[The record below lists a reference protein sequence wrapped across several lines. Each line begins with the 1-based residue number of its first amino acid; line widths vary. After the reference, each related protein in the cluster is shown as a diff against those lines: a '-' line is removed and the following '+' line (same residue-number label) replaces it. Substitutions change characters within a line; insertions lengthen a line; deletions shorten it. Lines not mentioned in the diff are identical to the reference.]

1 MKKLKIF
8 AVILSVGLL
17 FTSCSNKDND
27 NNTSSEG
34 VVSSIV
40 SGAES
45 IVSGVESE
53 GDKIVSGTESNLTSE
68 GSRMESDTESN
79 LSSTTGKIDTPAM
92 ENMADVAKIDYTALS
107 KLDNTKHGWGQG
119 KDVDDKNRP
128 TSCLSYQEKYQ
139 SENAYFIKEDTQKIY
154 LTFDEG
160 YENGYTSKILDV
172 LKEKNCPA
180 VFFVTGPYVEENPDL
195 IRRMID
201 EGHVV
206 GNHTVNHPSM
216 PTVSSEEAASE
227 IVGLHQQ
234 VKADFNYTMTLF
246 RPPMG
251 EWSDRTLNLTKQLGY
266 KTVFWS
272 FAYEDWK
279 TDSQPDPSAA
289 LEKLKNSAHN
299 GAIYLLHAVSST
311 NTAIL
316 GDFIDSMR
324 ADGYTFSKLS

>member
-17 FTSCSNKDND
+17 FTSCSNKDKD

-40 SGAES
+40 SGTES
-45 IVSGVESE
+45 VVSGIESE

-68 GSRMESDTESN
+68 NSKMESGTESN
-79 LSSTTGKIDTPAM
+79 LNSTSGKLDTPAM
-92 ENMADVAKIDYTALS
+92 QNMADVAKVDYSALS

-119 KDVDDKNRP
+119 KDVDDSNRP

-139 SENAYFIKEDTQKIY
+139 SENAYFIQEDTKNIY

-172 LKEKNCPA
+172 LKEKKCPA
-180 VFFVTGPYVEENPDL
+180 VFFVTGPYIKENPDL
-195 IRRMID
+195 IKRMIE

-216 PTVSSEEAASE
+216 PAVSSEKAASE
-227 IVGLHQQ
+227 IAELHQQ
-234 VKADFNYTMTLF
+234 VKEKFQYTMTLF

-279 TDSQPDPSAA
+279 TDNQPDPSAA
-289 LEKLKNSAHN
+289 LEKLKGSAHN

-311 NTAIL
+311 NAAIL

-324 ADGYTFSKLS
+324 NDGYTFSKLS

>member
-1 MKKLKIF
+1 
-8 AVILSVGLL
+8 
-17 FTSCSNKDND
+17 
-27 NNTSSEG
+27 
-34 VVSSIV
+34 
-40 SGAES
+40 
-45 IVSGVESE
+45 
-53 GDKIVSGTESNLTSE
+53 
-68 GSRMESDTESN
+68 MESDTESN

-266 KTVFWS
+266 KTVS
-272 FAYEDWK
+272 GALLTKTGKPTASLIRLPLWK
-279 TDSQPDPSAA
+279 SSKILPTTALFICSMPSLLPIPLS
-289 LEKLKNSAHN
+289 LEIL
-299 GAIYLLHAVSST
+299 ST
-311 NTAIL
+311 V
-316 GDFIDSMR
+316 
-324 ADGYTFSKLS
+324 